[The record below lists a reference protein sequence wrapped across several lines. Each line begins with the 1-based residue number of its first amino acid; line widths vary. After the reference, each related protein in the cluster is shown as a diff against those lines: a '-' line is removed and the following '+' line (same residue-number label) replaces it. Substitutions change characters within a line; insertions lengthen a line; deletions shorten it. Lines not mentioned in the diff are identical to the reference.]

1 MRDERDYVV
10 IGLALDLVNAGNI
23 EPGVPALFPDR
34 PGGFLRDDP
43 ELGHRVG
50 GVCLDLEPDAETR
63 LGVPDG
69 DHLGAG
75 VARNHGKGPV
85 SGVTAWTSTPGT
97 LAKPHH
103 QGRARALGLCRAA
116 PSAVLRVRPVL
127 EHDRHDD

>member
-1 MRDERDYVV
+1 MRKECDD
-10 IGLALDLVNAGNI
+10 IMFDFALDLVDARDVEGR
-23 EPGVPALFPDR
+23 VARLFPDR
-34 PGGFLRDDP
+34 VGRVLRDDA
-43 ELGHRVG
+43 ELGHRIR
-50 GVCLDLEPDAETR
+50 GVRLDLEPDAETR

-116 PSAVLRVRPVL
+116 PSAVLRV
-127 EHDRHDD
+127 